1 MQQETLKYINDRM
14 DEANIPYQF
23 GVFSSDISSLNYYFV
38 GDYTETE
45 PMNEDGLSESQFI
58 LTGTGKGFG
67 ELESAKDAIRNL
79 FPEST
84 GDVAILD
91 NGSGLAIFYSS
102 AMYIPTGIDMLKRI
116 QINLR
121 IKEWKV

>member
-1 MQQETLKYINDRM
+1 MQQKTLKYINDKL

-23 GVFSSDISSLNYYFV
+23 GVYASDISSLNYYFV

-45 PMNEDGLSESQFI
+45 PMNEDGLTESQFI
-58 LTGTGKGFG
+58 LTGTGKAFG
-67 ELESAKDAIRNL
+67 ELESAKDTIRNL
-79 FPEST
+79 FPESI

-91 NGSGLAIFYSS
+91 NGSAIAIFYAS
-102 AMYIPTGIDMLKRI
+102 AMYIPTGDERLKRI
-116 QINLR
+116 QINLK